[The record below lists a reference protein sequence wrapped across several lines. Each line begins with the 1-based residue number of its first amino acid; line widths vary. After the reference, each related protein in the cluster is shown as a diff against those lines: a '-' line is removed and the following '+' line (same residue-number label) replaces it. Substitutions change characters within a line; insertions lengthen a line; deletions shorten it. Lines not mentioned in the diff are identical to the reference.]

1 MVGGQSLFHLK
12 ALKLSLQSLRRILFK
27 FAMCV
32 FIQKRRH
39 IEILPRPFNHF
50 FSTLSLHF
58 SGLKQWNINKSS
70 SILQQL

>member
-1 MVGGQSLFHLK
+1 MVGGQSFFHLK

-39 IEILPRPFNHF
+39 IEILPRPFDHF
-50 FSTLSLHF
+50 FSTLHV
-58 SGLKQWNINKSS
+58 SGLKQWSNNKLSP
-70 SILQQL
+70 ILQQL